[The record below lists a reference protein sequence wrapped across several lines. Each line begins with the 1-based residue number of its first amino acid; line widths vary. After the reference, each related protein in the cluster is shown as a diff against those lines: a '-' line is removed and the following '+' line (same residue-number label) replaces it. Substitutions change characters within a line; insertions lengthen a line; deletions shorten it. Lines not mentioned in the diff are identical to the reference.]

1 MRNKFLLAA
10 LVMIWATPLYA
21 AHPLITDDTGTQGKG
36 HFLLE
41 INSELS
47 NNKQVS
53 QGIALTAY
61 DNKAAVSL
69 SCGLSDNIDLV
80 AGLPV
85 QWSRLKVGDTLASD
99 AKGAGD
105 LTLEVKYRFF
115 ENHDSGLSF
124 ALKPGVSLPVGNESK
139 GFGNGAMSGDLML
152 ISTYERKLCSFYG
165 NIGYTRN
172 AYGLEQDKLT
182 LRTGIWQA
190 SLAAVLN
197 VTTHIRSV
205 ADIGLETNSSKDSG
219 INPAYLIGGVIY
231 GISNNLDL
239 DFGVKRGL
247 NRAEADSAVMAGMA
261 LKF

>member
-1 MRNKFLLAA
+1 
-10 LVMIWATPLYA
+10 MIWATPLYA
-21 AHPLITDDTGTQGKG
+21 SHPLITDDAGTQGKG
-36 HFLLE
+36 HLLLE
-41 INSELS
+41 MNGELS
-47 NNKQVS
+47 DDKQVS
-53 QGIALTAY
+53 QGVALKSY
-61 DNKAAVSL
+61 NDKAAVSL
-69 SCGLSDNIDLV
+69 SYGLSDNMDLV

-85 QWSRLKVGDTLASD
+85 QWSRLKMGDTLASD

-105 LTLEVKYRFF
+105 LTLELKYRFL
-115 ENHDSGLSF
+115 ESHDSGLSF
-124 ALKPGVSLPVGNESK
+124 AIKPGISLPSGNESK
-139 GFGNGAMSGDLML
+139 GFGNGAASGDLML
-152 ISTYERKLCSFYG
+152 ITTYEQKLCTFHG

-182 LRTGIWQA
+182 LRSGIWQA

-197 VTTHIRSV
+197 VTSHIRTV
-205 ADIGLETNSSKDSG
+205 ADIGVETNANKDSG